1 MTKTNGKKQKQNK
14 KMKKPKAMS
23 NHNPDFFFNR
33 EFSWLEFNYRVLNEA
48 LDKRN
53 PLLERVRFLT
63 IYISNLDEFVMKRVG
78 GLKSQAESEY
88 SYLSIDGKA
97 PEKQL
102 EIIRNMI
109 LKTNDDHEK
118 GFMSIKRE
126 LAENDILLLDWND
139 LTPDEKNECNDYFL
153 KNIYP
158 VLTPLSVDPGK
169 PFPFL
174 SDLSYSFGLYL
185 KGGIN
190 QDRVFSRVKVP
201 DSVHEWIRLSSD
213 VKGYRMINT
222 AEIIKNNLGHL
233 YPGMTI
239 ECVMPF
245 RITRNA
251 DWEHADEDT
260 EDLLVLI
267 EESIN
272 SRRLQEPI
280 RMECLTD
287 YNDEMM
293 DYLLEELNLK
303 ESDVY
308 VNDYTIDF
316 LSLDSIANLNIP
328 KLKFP
333 EWRPMTIASFQRQN
347 IFEAIR
353 EKDHYVHHP
362 YDNFNTSV
370 EKFITEASEDPQ
382 VLSIKMTLYRTGDN
396 SPFIRALINAAENG
410 KQVVCLIELKARFDE
425 KRNIYWAKKMEEAG
439 VHVVYGIVGLKTHT
453 KIAQVVR
460 KESSG
465 ELLQYVHISTGNYN
479 SKTAKLYTDM
489 GIFTIDKR
497 ITGEVMEVFNYLTG
511 SSLKIDYKELLVSPV
526 TAKSRFLQ
534 LIQDQTKYAL
544 NGDEQVE
551 IIAKMN
557 SFEDIAIAQALY
569 KASQAGV
576 KITMIVRGFCCLRPG
591 IEGLSDNIKVLS
603 VIGRFLEHSRVF
615 YFKSA
620 KNENLYIGSADWM
633 HRNMHSRVEVI
644 TPIYSKEIIVKVKK
658 FLSILIND
666 KRNAWD
672 LGVDGTYKQRNGSE
686 KTATHNSMMDL
697 YSSED

>member
-23 NHNPDFFFNR
+23 NHNPDYFFNR
-33 EFSWLEFNYRVLNEA
+33 ELSWLEFNLRVLNEA

-88 SYLSIDGKA
+88 TYLSIDGKT

-109 LKTNDDHEK
+109 LKANDDHEQ
-118 GFMSIKRE
+118 GFMSIKKE
-126 LAENDILLLDWND
+126 LADNEISLLDWSH
-139 LTPDEKNECNDYFL
+139 LTDDEKNECNDYFL

-185 KGGIN
+185 TGGLS

-213 VKGYRMINT
+213 VSGYRMINT

-280 RMECLTD
+280 RMECLSD

-308 VNDYTIDF
+308 VNEYTIDF

-328 KLKFP
+328 NLKFA
-333 EWRPMTIASFQRQN
+333 EWRPVTITGFQRQN

-370 EKFITEASEDPQ
+370 EKFITEASEDSH

-396 SPFIRALINAAENG
+396 SPFIKALINAAENG

-497 ITGEVMEVFNYLTG
+497 ITNEVMEVFNYLTG

-534 LIQDQTKYAL
+534 LIQEQTKHAL

-551 IIAKMN
+551 VIAKMN

-591 IEGLSDNIKVLS
+591 IEGLSENIKVIS

-620 KNENLYIGSADWM
+620 KSENLYIGSADWM

-644 TPIYSKEIIVKVKK
+644 TPIYSKEIMAKITK
-658 FLSILIND
+658 FLTVLIND

-672 LGVDGTYKQRNGSE
+672 LSVDGTYKQRNGAE
-686 KTATHNSMMDL
+686 KTATHNFMMDL
-697 YSSED
+697 YSN